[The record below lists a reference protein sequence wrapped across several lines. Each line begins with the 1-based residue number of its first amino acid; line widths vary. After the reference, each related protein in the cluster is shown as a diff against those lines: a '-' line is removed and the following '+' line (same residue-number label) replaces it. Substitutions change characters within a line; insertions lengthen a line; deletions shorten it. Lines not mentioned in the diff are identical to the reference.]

1 MLARMKNSI
10 GLEPN
15 LHLSVVAV
23 TRNDDHGGDLRG
35 RTQHFV
41 DGFIAQCRRHHL
53 AAELIL
59 VEWNPPPDRPPLE
72 ESLQWPADFGPASVR
87 IVTVPPEVHATFPH
101 SANLP
106 LFQMIGKNVGIR
118 RARGNYILA
127 TNIDILFDDAI
138 VRYMRDKLSP
148 GIVLRVDRYDVPS
161 DLPKGA
167 PFELILTDCAKRFFQ
182 VNTRF
187 GTFDRDSR
195 RFLGMGGS
203 LEASLLASYFDIK
216 LFGVANTL
224 KQVGQRTNAF
234 MLSGALATARFIAN
248 TLKHAVQR
256 TWASM
261 LSGASS
267 VARGI
272 ANHIVATV
280 SFLKTMAD
288 LILHTP
294 AFVYRRILKI
304 SPLNTMPS
312 RLYWLV
318 RRNLRR
324 VASLVRRII
333 RFAAARLHSIL
344 VRLRSAVAKA
354 QRTLGSLWRLLSRS
368 NAALQSAVLKAR
380 RLLGSLWRSLSRT
393 NAVHVMEKS
402 RWLHTNACG
411 DFTLLARDDWFR
423 LRGYPEWP
431 IFSWHLDS
439 VLLYAAH
446 AQGLREV
453 ALGPAYRTYHIDHSV
468 GSGWSLAGHNQLFAR
483 LDAKAVPYLSNEKLR
498 HWQQTFAADPKSAI
512 VNDLSWGLE
521 TQILPERD
529 IFPNDGKT
537 PIRKSKKSRL
547 SSVNV

>member
-1 MLARMKNSI
+1 MKIPI
-10 GLEPN
+10 GLKPDP
-15 LHLSVVAV
+15 HLSVVAV

-41 DGFIAQCRRHHL
+41 NGLIAQCRRHQL

-72 ESLQWPADFGPASVR
+72 ESLQWPADFGPVSVR
-87 IVTVPPEVHATFPH
+87 IVTVPPEVHATYPH
-101 SANLP
+101 SADLP
-106 LFQMIGKNVGIR
+106 LFQMIGKNVGIL
-118 RARGNYILA
+118 RARGKYILA

-138 VRYMRDKLSP
+138 VRYLRDKLSP

-167 PFELILTDCAKRFFQ
+167 PFEQILAACETRFFQ

-187 GTFDRDSR
+187 GTFDRNSR
-195 RFLGMGGS
+195 SFLGMGES
-203 LEASLLASYFDIK
+203 LEASLFASYFNVKI
-216 LFGVANTL
+216 FGVANTL
-224 KQVGQRTNAF
+224 KQLGQRTKNSI
-234 MLSGALATARFIAN
+234 LSGALSIARAIAV
-248 TLKHAVQR
+248 TLKQAVQR
-256 TWASM
+256 TRDSVFYVT
-261 LSGASS
+261 SGILHG
-267 VARGI
+267 VADQ
-272 ANHIVATV
+272 IVAFVLFLRTV
-280 SFLKTMAD
+280 ASLVLRA
-288 LILHTP
+288 P
-294 AFVYRRILKI
+294 AFVYRRLLKI

-312 RLYWLV
+312 WLYWLI

-324 VASLVRRII
+324 VSSLMRRIM
-333 RFAAARLHSIL
+333 RFVAAKLLSILARLQSAVTKARNFL
-344 VRLRSAVAKA
+344 ESLLRVLSRSNAVLRSTVTRA
-354 QRTLGSLWRLLSRS
+354 RRPLGSLWRLMSRS
-368 NAALQSAVLKAR
+368 NV
-380 RLLGSLWRSLSRT
+380 
-393 NAVHVMEKS
+393 VHVMEKS

-446 AQGLREV
+446 SQGLREI

-483 LDAKAVPYLSNEKLR
+483 LDAKAIPYLSNEKLR
-498 HWQQTFAADPKSAI
+498 HWQQTFATDPKSAI

-521 TQILPERD
+521 KQILPERD
-529 IFPNDGKT
+529 IFPHDEKMPVHKN
-537 PIRKSKKSRL
+537 RKPRL